1 MLSSG
6 YSERNSERK
15 RERNLVDPYHIDEF
29 NELISRLASLKD
41 KELQISRGV
50 DRLTPKVCNTAMRL
64 AREDND
70 IPLNRIDQ
78 AISMN
83 FANPDVVKQDMDKL
97 IASRMNLGQ
106 AFRYPELYPFDQ
118 TRKRDLVPRKI
129 PGVKKL
135 LINFDYAMEAL
146 YEQELSPDS
155 WNIII
160 NHKWFEM
167 STDPYFKLVPE
178 MLPSGSHYS
187 TTAGVVNIQ
196 ALFDMEAV
204 RKQWQG
210 PINIFNPECVDI
222 LSRNVRT
229 CVRCPDE
236 DGVMHEYEIEWTE
249 E

>member
-1 MLSSG
+1 MLSG
-6 YSERNSERK
+6 GPSERK

-29 NELISRLASLKD
+29 NELIARLASLKD
-41 KELQISRGV
+41 KELQISRGI
-50 DRLTPKVCNTAMRL
+50 DRLTPKVCNTAVRL

-70 IPLNRIDQ
+70 SPLNRIDQ

-83 FANPDVVKQDMDKL
+83 FADPDVIKQDMDKL
-97 IASRMNLGQ
+97 IASRLNLGQ
-106 AFRYPELYPFDQ
+106 AFKYPELYPFDQ
-118 TRKRDLVPRKI
+118 TRKRDLIPREK
-129 PGVKKL
+129 PVDKKL

-146 YEQELSPDS
+146 NEQELSPDR

-167 STDPYFKLVPE
+167 STEPYFKLVPE
-178 MLPSGSHYS
+178 MLPSGAKYS
-187 TTAGVVNIQ
+187 TDAGVVNIQ
-196 ALFDMEAV
+196 DLFDMEAI
-204 RKQWQG
+204 RKQWHA

-229 CVRCPDE
+229 KVRCTDE
-236 DGVMHEYEIEWTE
+236 DGGVHEYEIEWTE